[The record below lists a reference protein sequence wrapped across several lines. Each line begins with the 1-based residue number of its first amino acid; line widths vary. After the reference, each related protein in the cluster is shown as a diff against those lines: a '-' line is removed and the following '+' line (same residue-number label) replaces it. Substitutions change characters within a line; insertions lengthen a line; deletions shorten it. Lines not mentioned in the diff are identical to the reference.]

1 MLGRAGRPVE
11 PSVPAQ
17 TACTHTHTG
26 RGRRLWRRI
35 FLGAAGGDR
44 FEARGG
50 GKGRRGGRRAAAL
63 LATVCAVARAALAQG
78 GVVVEGGLSRR
89 RVHHDL
95 ELVVLAAVGEGRPD
109 EGYAESEDKVEDGA
123 NVLPAKDVDETAG
136 EA

>member
-1 MLGRAGRPVE
+1 MR
-11 PSVPAQ
+11 
-17 TACTHTHTG
+17 H
-26 RGRRLWRRI
+26 
-35 FLGAAGGDR
+35 AAG
-44 FEARGG
+44 EKGG
-50 GKGRRGGRRAAAL
+50 GGGGRAAAL